1 MSMCGDVKASLPR
14 VAVVLGYYEGS
25 KYIRDQVTS
34 ILAQENVDVRVF
46 IFDDASPTPLTE
58 GNLSLEADAFNRV
71 RISRRTQN
79 LGFQVNFIRGLQ
91 DVLGDYD
98 FYAFSD
104 QDDAWHPDKLSRAV
118 AKLSQTSKIGPVL
131 YGARTEAWDETLSAP
146 IGVSPLFKV
155 APNFGNALVQSIMGG
170 NTLAMNPACHTLIC
184 QADYEAAPVSHDWWC
199 YQLVS
204 GAGGTVIY
212 DDWPCLK
219 YRQHAGNVVG
229 SNRGWRARLSRL
241 RRLLSGEFYGWNS
254 QNIAALEQNAELL
267 TGKNQRRLREFRRA
281 RNGRLLTRVFVP
293 LKHKISRQTTLGQ
306 LGLLLGLTLGRV

>member
-1 MSMCGDVKASLPR
+1 MSMSGKVRASIPR

-25 KYIRDQVTS
+25 RYINHQVES
-34 ILAQENVDVRVF
+34 ILAQKNVEVRIF
-46 IFDDASPTPLTE
+46 IFDDASSTPLTK
-58 GNLSLEADAFNRV
+58 NDLKPQADAFERV
-71 RISRRTQN
+71 HVSRRTQN
-79 LGFQVNFIRGLQ
+79 LGFQVNFLRGLQ
-91 DVLGDYD
+91 DVPDDYD

-104 QDDAWHPDKLSRAV
+104 QDDVWHPGKLSRAV
-118 AKLSQTSKIGPVL
+118 AKIRQSSQIGPVL
-131 YGARTEAWDETLSAP
+131 YGARTEAWDETLSAQM
-146 IGVSPLFKV
+146 GVSPLFKI

-170 NTLAMNPACHTLIC
+170 NTMVMNQACRALIS
-184 QADYEAAPVSHDWWC
+184 QADYETVPVSHDWWC

-204 GAGGTVIY
+204 GSRGSVIY

-219 YRQHAGNVVG
+219 YRQHADNVVG
-229 SNRGWRARLSRL
+229 SNRGWSARLSRL
-241 RRLLSGEFYGWNS
+241 RHLLSGEFYGWNS

-267 TGKNQRRLREFRRA
+267 TGNNQRRLREFRRA